1 MKNLRYLPFLVI
13 LCLLFSCSQ
22 EANSQVNNLALNDFV
37 ETYKNTQNAQLLD
50 VRTPGE
56 WDAGKLPSSALI
68 NYSDPS
74 FAKNIEKLDKSKPV
88 FVYCAVGG
96 RSAKAAQILNKAGFK
111 VYNLTGAG
119 YSQLAQKGLK

>member
-1 MKNLRYLPFLVI
+1 MKNLKYLSFFLI
-13 LCLLFSCSQ
+13 LSVLFSCSQ
-22 EANSQVNNLALNDFV
+22 EASSQVNNLSLNDFV
-37 ETYKNTQNAQLLD
+37 ETYKNTKNAQLLD

-56 WDAGKLPSSALI
+56 WNAGKLQSSALI
-68 NYSDPS
+68 NFNDPS

-96 RSAKAAQILNKAGFK
+96 RSSRAAQILNKAGFK

-119 YSQLAQKGLK
+119 YGQLAQKGLK